1 MNMFRWIKRQL
12 NYKARYEELLQ
23 QRDSAASHALYYMGL
38 YDALCA
44 SLPSDHKS
52 SASTI
57 FRWKE
62 YANKRL
68 MLENADLKR
77 SLDAQTERLDDMLTI
92 WTNNHVKYG
101 WSPPPKEKSDY
112 SA

>member
-1 MNMFRWIKRQL
+1 MFNWIKRQL

-52 SASTI
+52 SASTA

-62 YANKRL
+62 HADKR
-68 MLENADLKR
+68 MKLENEDLRR
-77 SLDAQTERLDDMLTI
+77 SLDAQTKRLNEMLI
-92 WTNNHVKYG
+92 AWTNTHEKYG
-101 WSPPPKEKSDY
+101 WSQPPKEGE
-112 SA
+112 